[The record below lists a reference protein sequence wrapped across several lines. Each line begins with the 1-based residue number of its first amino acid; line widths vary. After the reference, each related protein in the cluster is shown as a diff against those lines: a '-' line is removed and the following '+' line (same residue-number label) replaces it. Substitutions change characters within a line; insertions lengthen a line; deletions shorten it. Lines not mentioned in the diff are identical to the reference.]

1 MHSQEKASNDT
12 QYPGAFD
19 LDFLETSEEWQNAS
33 DRCKSFIR
41 GCATLDETKRMSV
54 AQALQH
60 HWVAHPD
67 FVDAMNAEYA
77 RATADWKPRSN
88 TQDLIEYVKDQGHS
102 NKAPESSYD
111 ARLHQEVRSQYFPS
125 QLPDLPSNIASIDS
139 SAPARDQSQA
149 RLSPI
154 DDGSREMNSI
164 LSAKPLRT
172 TPGGDHNAA
181 ASLHNKRPAVED
193 NLSYL
198 SIHDYAPPD
207 SLPAIETAEGCSEQ
221 QKQWGQRLA
230 MSIYEGGEPGGPD
243 RPVSCK
249 KLRV

>member
-1 MHSQEKASNDT
+1 MHSQEKAGDDT

-54 AQALQH
+54 AQALHH

-77 RATADWKPRSN
+77 RAIADWEPRSN
-88 TQDLIEYVKDQGHS
+88 TQDLIEYVKDQS
-102 NKAPESSYD
+102 RSIKAPESNYD
-111 ARLHQEVRSQYFPS
+111 ARLHQEVRSQYFSS
-125 QLPDLPSNIASIDS
+125 QLPDLPSNIASIDFS
-139 SAPARDQSQA
+139 GHARNPYQA

-154 DDGSREMNSI
+154 DDGSREMSSA
-164 LSAKPLRT
+164 LSSKPHLIT
-172 TPGGDHNAA
+172 SGGDTNSAT
-181 ASLHNKRPAVED
+181 SIHNKRPAVED

-207 SLPAIETAEGCSEQ
+207 SQPAIEPAEGFSEQ

-230 MSIYEGGEPGGPD
+230 MSIYQEGEIERPDGPVP
-243 RPVSCK
+243 RK